1 MNKEEELWPKELI
14 EELEDLLFYKKKVK
28 NHLDSL
34 EFELQCM
41 VVAAEFE
48 AKK

>member
-1 MNKEEELWPKELI
+1 MKKEEELSPKELT
-14 EELEDLLFYKKKVK
+14 EELEDLLLYKKNVK

-41 VVAAEFE
+41 VVAAEYE